1 VAQREYVQRVSNY
14 RDQLVVKLQKTLEE
28 QENQVYELLKRLLP
42 ESVALALK
50 EKKNAVIAE
59 NFEEISILFTD
70 MKGFTAYSSTVTPV
84 ELMRFLDRM
93 FSTFDKIA
101 GEISKKYIIYIFN

>member
-1 VAQREYVQRVSNY
+1 MQRINNF
-14 RDQLVVKLQKTLEE
+14 RDQQVIKLQNILKD
-28 QENQVYELLKRLLP
+28 QENQVFDLLKRLLP
-42 ESVALALK
+42 ESVAKALK
-50 EKKNAVIAE
+50 EQKNAVIAD
-59 NFEEISILFTD
+59 NFDEISILFTD

-101 GEISKKYIIYIFN
+101 GEHIVYIYIYICIIYI

>member
-1 VAQREYVQRVSNY
+1 MAQREYVQRVSNY